1 MGFHSQYKEEKLS
14 LCIVTFLLHPFFS
27 VPRIPWAF
35 AMTEVCGVILCY
47 IWLLVLLLHKH
58 RYST

>member
-1 MGFHSQYKEEKLS
+1 MAAVKKVFQLTSHFVLN
-14 LCIVTFLLHPFFS
+14 TPFFLFSYS

-35 AMTEVCGVILCY
+35 AMAEASGVILCN

-58 RYST
+58 R